1 MNFLRNLFGKNQ
13 TNVPANSGDQKSQYK
28 ANCKVDIIEPH
39 KQDSMFPTY
48 VFVKGLPEGLG
59 ISFDS
64 KSAAELDGFTKGA
77 VIGEYHWLNN
87 ENSIQPFVM
96 LFKDMKKIACQ
107 FYKTEGNMTRYVS
120 ETKEILMATPKG
132 VDLTIVF
139 VYNNIA
145 KGTKLWVRF
154 ELMAGG
160 NKTDNKSALSLY
172 NYMITVNQ

>member
-1 MNFLRNLFGKNQ
+1 MNFLRNLFGKDQ
-13 TNVPANSGDQKSQYK
+13 TNVPPNKGDQLSQHK

-64 KSAAELDGFTKGA
+64 KSAADLDGFTKVA
-77 VIGEYHWLNN
+77 VIGEYHWLND

-96 LFKDMKKIACQ
+96 LFKNMEKIACQ
-107 FYKTEGNMTRYVS
+107 FYKTTGNMTSYVS
-120 ETKEILMATPKG
+120 ETKEILPATPKG

-139 VYNNIA
+139 LYNNIA

-154 ELMAGG
+154 ELMAAGD
-160 NKTDNKSALSLY
+160 KTDNKAALSLF
-172 NYMITVNQ
+172 NYMITAKH